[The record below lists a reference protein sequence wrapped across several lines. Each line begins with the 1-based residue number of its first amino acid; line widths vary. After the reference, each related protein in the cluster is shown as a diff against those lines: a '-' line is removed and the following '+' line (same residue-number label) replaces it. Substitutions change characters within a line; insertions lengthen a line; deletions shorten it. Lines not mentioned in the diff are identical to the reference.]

1 MAFDQE
7 GHTLTNYAGNVM
19 VRSNKGGY
27 RGGEVKNLYNS
38 GIEHNLDTF
47 HRSIT
52 NGIYENPTVERSVNA
67 TLACI
72 LARRGNWTKDRAD
85 LGRTDQRQQ
94 EDRSRSHRSEG
105 MILSNGSVRSAS

>member
-1 MAFDQE
+1 MAFGQE

-38 GIEHNLDTF
+38 GIKHNLGTF
-47 HRSIT
+47 HQSIT
-52 NGIYENPTVERSVNA
+52 NGIYENPTVEASANA

-72 LARRGNWTKDRAD
+72 LGREAAGRKTELTWDELIKNNKKIEVD
-85 LGRTDQRQQ
+85 LTG
-94 EDRSRSHRSEG
+94 
-105 MILSNGSVRSAS
+105 LKA